1 MHSPELKA
9 MASKG
14 EGHSLSLPGLSGSL
28 TQTRAI
34 QFEYLETDMFKTDH
48 YLHPRE
54 ELLHAMERIYRYR
67 MTTTSGGNLSIREPN
82 GNVWITPARVD
93 KGSLRREDI
102 VCVLSSGEIEGSRK
116 PSSELPIHQEIR
128 LRRPDLGGVVH
139 AHPTALVAFSLVH
152 EVPNTR
158 LFHQARNVCGEV
170 GFAPYELPG
179 SAALGSRVAEA
190 FQRGYNCVI
199 LENHGVVTAG
209 TTFQQAFR
217 RFETLEFT
225 AKTIIKARLLG
236 GDIRF
241 LDDNK
246 LALEK
251 QRKVSLE
258 EFEPSYPSSQE
269 NELRRRLCE
278 FVRRA
283 YRQRLF
289 ISTQGSYSAR
299 IDASSF
305 LITPHQGDRGTVEVQ
320 DLVLVSKGRVET
332 GKAPSRAVTIHE
344 AIYRSHPDVGAVV
357 NAYPVNATAFS
368 VSGAALDTH
377 TIPESYVVVRN
388 VGQAPYGMQFGD
400 GRDLAAMFSP
410 SRPALLLENDGVL
423 VIGSDVLETFDRL
436 EVLEST
442 AEAII
447 NARAIGALH
456 PLGHEVSR
464 ELDHAFF
471 GI

>member
-1 MHSPELKA
+1 
-9 MASKG
+9 
-14 EGHSLSLPGLSGSL
+14 
-28 TQTRAI
+28 
-34 QFEYLETDMFKTDH
+34 MFKNDN

-54 ELLHAMERIYRYR
+54 ELLQAMERIYRYR

-82 GNVWITPARVD
+82 GNVWITPARLD
-93 KGSLRREDI
+93 KGSLRRDDI
-102 VCVLSSGEIEGSRK
+102 VCVLANGDVEGSRK

-128 LRRPDLGGVVH
+128 VRRPDLGGVVH

-179 SAALGSRVAEA
+179 SAALGRRVAEA
-190 FQRGYNCVI
+190 FEQGYNCVV

-209 TTFQQAFR
+209 ATFQEAFR

-225 AKTIIKARLLG
+225 AKTIIKAKLLG
-236 GDIRF
+236 AEIHYLNDQE
-241 LDDNK
+241 

-251 QRKVSLE
+251 RRQIRME

-269 NELRRRLCE
+269 NEVRRRLCE

-299 IDASSF
+299 LDKSSF
-305 LITPHQGDRGTVEVQ
+305 LITPHQVDRGTMEAQ
-320 DLVLVSKGRVET
+320 DLVLIIESRVEE
-332 GKAPSRAVTIHE
+332 GKTPSRAITIHD
-344 AIYRSHPDVGAVV
+344 AIYRAHPEVGAIV

-368 VSGAALDTH
+368 VSGTAIDSH

-388 VGQAPYGMQFGD
+388 VGLAPYGMQFGD
-400 GRDLAAMFSP
+400 GRDLADLFSP
-410 SRPALLLENDGVL
+410 SRPALVLENDGVL
-423 VIGSDVLETFDRL
+423 VTGSDILEAFDRL

-447 NARAIGALH
+447 NARAIGVLH
-456 PLGHEVSR
+456 PLDEEVSR